1 MTHNNLTLPLFAALT
16 LIAQTAGAQSVIAKD
31 DNTARCT
38 PEESRSVLKKTR
50 AAIARVEGPGAS
62 ALGVVFHTKKHVL
75 TTFDVVRA
83 GRGVRV
89 TMSDGIE
96 RGARIASI
104 DRTHNLALLELD
116 STAGWPSNIPPLVPS
131 VALDVGD
138 PVLVLARAFT
148 IEAPAEDVLVPG
160 AVTARKGDRI
170 RVNALETHHWSY
182 GSPVLDCR
190 GQVAA
195 IAVDMFDDAAVL
207 LSETPSLPE
216 AIGTTP
222 EYRGDW
228 SIEHPS
234 FGGVFQFDR
243 TIPRMDRL
251 GVGLSLGTA
260 LIGEDEWY
268 FPFRFSVLG
277 MGEANPDD
285 EDTTKRTG
293 LRLQLEAG
301 FGYRFML
308 SEGEIPLYF
317 TPTIGL
323 VGGYERWWERTERQV
338 ITDSSCSVSRPC
350 DVEFIVEESAMD
362 IGYLRPTLGVALQ
375 IGFGEIGYQFQL
387 DVDKPERSTHQWY
400 LGLQF

>member
-1 MTHNNLTLPLFAALT
+1 MIHDKLVLPLFAAIT
-16 LIAQTAGAQSVIAKD
+16 MIARSAGAQPVIATD
-31 DNTARCT
+31 DHTARCT

-50 AAIARVEGPGAS
+50 AAMARVEGPGAS

-89 TMSDGIE
+89 TLSDGVD

-104 DRTHNLALLELD
+104 DREHNLALLELEQ
-116 STAGWPSNIPPLVPS
+116 PSNIPPLVPGTG
-131 VALDVGD
+131 LDVGD
-138 PVLVLARAFT
+138 PVLVLARTFT
-148 IEAPAEDVLVPG
+148 IDTPSEDVLVPG
-160 AVTARKGDRI
+160 AVTARKNDRI
-170 RVNALETHHWSY
+170 RVNALETRHMSY
-182 GSPVLDCR
+182 GAPILDCR

-195 IAVDMFDDAAVL
+195 MAVDMFDDGAVL

-216 AIGTTP
+216 AIGTVP

-228 SIEHPS
+228 SLEHPS

-251 GVGLSLGTA
+251 GVGVSLGTA

-277 MGEANPDD
+277 MGEVNPAED
-285 EDTTKRTG
+285 DTTKRTG

-308 SEGEIPLYF
+308 TEGEIPIYF

-323 VGGYERWWERTERQV
+323 VGGYERWWERTEREV
-338 ITDSSCSVSRPC
+338 ITQSSCSVTRPC
-350 DVEFIVEESAMD
+350 DVELLVEERAMD

-375 IGFGEIGYQFQL
+375 LGFGEIGYQFQL
-387 DVDKPERSTHQWY
+387 DVDKPERSTHQLY